1 MRQGSGLHKLRARA
15 LQVERLE
22 TRDLLSAALI
32 PLNELGTGTYQGY
45 EGGLY
50 PNGSDTPPAATQAY
64 ALNLAQQIVPLDAL
78 GNPDPVNG
86 KIVMISVGMSNT
98 NEEFS
103 GQFATSSTNLAFLP
117 QADIDP
123 SKNPQ
128 LVIVN
133 GAQGSMGG
141 PAWAGVFTKPD
152 PWPVVDARLAT
163 AGVTPSQ
170 VEVAWI
176 KLADPFPLKNDGSF
190 PNDVT
195 KLQGYLEIV
204 ARKLLINFPNIK
216 IAYYSSRTHAYT
228 SDPTTINPEPFA
240 YESGFAVQGMIQ
252 DQINGVNNLNYDP
265 SKGTVAAPLILWGPY
280 LWATSTP
287 RSDGFTWL
295 STDVSGDLTHPSVNG
310 VQKVGEELLAFFK
323 TDPTATPWFL
333 KPTPAGQGPV
343 ITASANVASGAAP
356 LTVQFMASATDPN
369 ATITQYA
376 WTYDDGDFSFDQ
388 NPTKIFDV
396 PGTYNVHLT
405 VSDSLGNTAEKVITI
420 TVGGTS
426 GGGGGGSGGGGSN
439 GDAPAN
445 ADTQFL
451 ILLFEDLLGRQPSQ
465 TEITSYSS
473 QLDSGSLT
481 RSQLTLQLVNTQEYR
496 TDVVNTDYA
505 NILQRPADAVGLSTW
520 VNFLAQGGTELQL
533 QAQLLGSGEFFSN
546 QGGGTNSGFL
556 NALYQ
561 NVLSRPIDATGLQT
575 WTQALTNGMSRT
587 AIATALLNS
596 PESDAD
602 QVQALYQ
609 RFLSRA
615 ADPAGL
621 NLFVTA
627 LEQGTSI
634 DQVIA
639 TIVASSEFA
648 PYQSQLYLA
657 QLYNDLLHRTADAGG
672 LAQFTTALENGTATR
687 QQVVQAILG
696 SSEYQSDV
704 VQNWYNLLLHRPADP
719 TGLTGFTTFLAQGGT
734 EQQIAALLAGSNE
747 YFTVRGGGTNDGF
760 LTALYQDALGRAVDT
775 AGRAAWDQALAS
787 GTTRQQVAAAI
798 FASGEYDTDL
808 VQNYYQ
814 TYLGR
819 AADTAGLNSFVGS
832 LQNGATDESVI
843 LAIVT
848 SNEYFARA

>member
-1 MRQGSGLHKLRARA
+1 
-15 LQVERLE
+15 
-22 TRDLLSAALI
+22 
-32 PLNELGTGTYQGY
+32 
-45 EGGLY
+45 
-50 PNGSDTPPAATQAY
+50 
-64 ALNLAQQIVPLDAL
+64 
-78 GNPDPVNG
+78 
-86 KIVMISVGMSNT
+86 
-98 NEEFS
+98 
-103 GQFATSSTNLAFLP
+103 
-117 QADIDP
+117 
-123 SKNPQ
+123 
-128 LVIVN
+128 
-133 GAQGSMGG
+133 
-141 PAWAGVFTKPD
+141 
-152 PWPVVDARLAT
+152 
-163 AGVTPSQ
+163 
-170 VEVAWI
+170 
-176 KLADPFPLKNDGSF
+176 LADPFPEKNDGSF

-228 SDPTTINPEPFA
+228 SDPTTLNPEPFA

-252 DQINGVNNLNYDP
+252 DQINGLNNLNYDP
-265 SKGTVAAPLILWGPY
+265 SKGTVVAPLILWGPY
-280 LWATSTP
+280 LWATSSP

-295 STDVSGDLTHPSVNG
+295 TTELSGDLTHPSVSG

-333 KPTPAGQGPV
+333 KPTPTGQGPV
-343 ITASANVASGAAP
+343 VTVSADVVNGSAP
-356 LTVQFMASATDPN
+356 LTVQFTASATDAN

-426 GGGGGGSGGGGSN
+426 SGGGSGGGGN
-439 GDAPAN
+439 GGGGPVN
-445 ADTQFL
+445 ADNQFL

-465 TEITSYSS
+465 MEISSYSS

-481 RSQLTLQLVNTQEYR
+481 RNQLTSQLINTQEYR

-505 NILQRPADAVGLSTW
+505 TILQRPVDTVGLSTW
-520 VNFLAQGGTELQL
+520 VSFLAGGGTELQL
-533 QAQLLGSGEFFSN
+533 QAQLLGSGEFFAH
-546 QGGGTNSGFL
+546 QGGSTNNGFL

-561 NVLSRPIDATGLQT
+561 NALSRAIDAAGLQT
-575 WTQALTNGMSRT
+575 WTQALVNGMSRT
-587 AIATALLNS
+587 AVATAVLSS

-621 NLFVTA
+621 NTFVNA
-627 LEQGTSI
+627 LEQGASI

-648 PYQSQLYLA
+648 PYQSQLYVA
-657 QLYNDLLHRTADAGG
+657 QLYKDLLRRTADAAG
-672 LAQFTTALENGTATR
+672 LATFTAALENGTATR
-687 QQVVQAILG
+687 QQVVQAILS

-719 TGLTGFTTFLAQGGT
+719 AGLNGFSTFLEQGGT
-734 EQQIAALLAGSNE
+734 DQQLAALLAGSGE

-760 LTALYQDALGRAVDT
+760 LTALYQDTLGRAVDA
-775 AGRAAWDQALAS
+775 AGRAAWDQALAT

-798 FASGEYDTDL
+798 FASGEYDTNL

-832 LQNGATDESVI
+832 LESGATDESVI
-843 LAIVT
+843 LAIAT